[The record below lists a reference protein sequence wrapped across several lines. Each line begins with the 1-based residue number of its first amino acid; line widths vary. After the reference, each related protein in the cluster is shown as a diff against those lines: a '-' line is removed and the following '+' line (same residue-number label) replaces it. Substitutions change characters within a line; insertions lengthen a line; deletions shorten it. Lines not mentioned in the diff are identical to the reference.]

1 MAAAF
6 IGAAAWCAPTRRR
19 IVALAALVVVA
30 AWGTLLIVAGPST
43 WGPVMGTL
51 GMAGGMAA
59 AWGVWKTA
67 P

>member
-1 MAAAF
+1 MAWAF
-6 IGAAAWCAPTRRR
+6 FAGCILAIPICAWHGRFGAA
-19 IVALAALVVVA
+19 AALVVVA

-51 GMAGGMAA
+51 GMAG
-59 AWGVWKTA
+59 AWGVWKTT